1 MSMLMMGLKGIGAVL
16 LFVLLCP
23 ILYTVRLNDRKLAV
37 TVRLFLCVPLR
48 REFDFSGESEEAQE
62 EMAPSPEVE
71 KRKMDD
77 VVTESSPSPEETVE
91 NPSAETEIM
100 EEMEPD
106 VPEDMLPDGDNGPS
120 VWQQIE
126 FAWTHG
132 FMRRTFQ
139 DVKRILAHSWPGY
152 FYITGRF
159 GTGDPMQTGI
169 IAGVADAV
177 MYRET
182 RYIEYDFTEKVNTL
196 EGRCGGF
203 INPLVILW
211 IAVRWMM
218 CGETRAFWHFR
229 EGINHG

>member
-1 MSMLMMGLKGIGAVL
+1 
-16 LFVLLCP
+16 
-23 ILYTVRLNDRKLAV
+23 
-37 TVRLFLCVPLR
+37 
-48 REFDFSGESEEAQE
+48 
-62 EMAPSPEVE
+62 MAPPPEVE

-106 VPEDMLPDGDNGPS
+106 VPEDMPPDGDNGPS